1 MVASSSSSALDK
13 KSFLDNSF
21 AFYASY
27 HKNHAN
33 KIIHIFCVWPIFFT
47 FLIFLCYTDPYT
59 ILKVGSFNLPLDW
72 ALIVSSVYFSYYAVI
87 EQPGIAGT
95 ISSGLVLMS
104 YAGAKNLTSLF
115 PSIWKASLGLH
126 IFCWVAQFYGHGVHE
141 GRSPALLDNLFQ
153 ALIMAPLFIVMELL
167 FMVGYKKEFQERM
180 HKALEVKPTKK
191 TT

>member
-27 HKNHAN
+27 HKNHTN

-87 EQPGIAGT
+87 EQVCNIDIGYTIYTSCMLKKNYIYLFLFIYALFLTFLQPGIAGT

-104 YAGAKNLTSLF
+104 YAGAKKLTSLF

-126 IFCWVAQFYGHGVHE
+126 IFCWVAQVSE
-141 GRSPALLDNLFQ
+141 A
-153 ALIMAPLFIVMELL
+153 
-167 FMVGYKKEFQERM
+167 
-180 HKALEVKPTKK
+180 T
-191 TT
+191 